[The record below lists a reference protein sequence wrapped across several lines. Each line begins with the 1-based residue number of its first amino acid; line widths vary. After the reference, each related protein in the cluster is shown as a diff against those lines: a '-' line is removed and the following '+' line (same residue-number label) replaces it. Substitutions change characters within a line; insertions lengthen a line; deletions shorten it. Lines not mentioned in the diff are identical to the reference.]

1 MLQKRT
7 VPFKQQLISGH
18 QITSCLYPCYTLLSE
33 FLGRF
38 QGWGAGDFGQLGDNR
53 ATSSDRPVHVRGGW
67 FLWFSQWPMANGR
80 LCNLNTSGVTIK
92 LGHATKITGV
102 IDNIYIYNVFRNQ
115 ETMVFIDFPFN
126 QF

>member
-1 MLQKRT
+1 
-7 VPFKQQLISGH
+7 
-18 QITSCLYPCYTLLSE
+18 
-33 FLGRF
+33 
-38 QGWGAGDFGQLGDNR
+38 
-53 ATSSDRPVHVRGGW
+53 
-67 FLWFSQWPMANGR
+67 MANGR

-102 IDNIYIYNVFRNQ
+102 IDNIYIYIYNVFRNQ